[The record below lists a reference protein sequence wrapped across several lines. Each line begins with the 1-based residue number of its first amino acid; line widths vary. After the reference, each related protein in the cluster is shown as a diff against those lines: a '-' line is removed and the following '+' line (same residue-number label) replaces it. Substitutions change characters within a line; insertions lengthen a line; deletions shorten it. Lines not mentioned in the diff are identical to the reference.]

1 MSIGKSI
8 YSLIKKLWPLNR
20 SITGDG
26 LRESLSIIKDKIP
39 EMQIKSIKSGTKV
52 YDWVVPEEWSVK
64 SAYIL
69 TPKGEKICDF
79 KKNNLHLVGYSV
91 PVNKKMNLS
100 DLKKHLH
107 TLPDQPN
114 AIPYITSYYNRTWGF
129 CISFNEYNSLTDG
142 EYYVNIESEH
152 FNGELNYGE
161 LLIQGLSKKEV
172 FLSTYICHPSMAN
185 NELSGPCLLT
195 FISIMLK
202 KNQSELKYSYR
213 IIFIPETIGS
223 ISYLSL
229 NLSKLKK
236 NVIAGYNISCIGDD
250 RCYSFLPSRKGG
262 TLSDKVAVHVLKWT
276 DPNYNNYNWS
286 DRGSDER
293 QYCSPGVDL
302 PISSL
307 MRSKYREYPE
317 YHTSLD
323 KLDTVVTE
331 KGLEES
337 YNLLVKIIESIE
349 KNIYPKITTL
359 CEPNMGRRGL
369 YPTLS
374 TKESNKQ
381 VSLMMDL
388 LSWSDGDHSLIDIA
402 DKINVPVWTIYD
414 LVNKLISEKLIE

>member
-1 MSIGKSI
+1 
-8 YSLIKKLWPLNR
+8 
-20 SITGDG
+20 
-26 LRESLSIIKDKIP
+26 
-39 EMQIKSIKSGTKV
+39 
-52 YDWVVPEEWSVK
+52 
-64 SAYIL
+64 
-69 TPKGEKICDF
+69 
-79 KKNNLHLVGYSV
+79 
-91 PVNKKMNLS
+91 
-100 DLKKHLH
+100 
-107 TLPDQPN
+107 
-114 AIPYITSYYNRTWGF
+114 
-129 CISFNEYNSLTDG
+129 
-142 EYYVNIESEH
+142 
-152 FNGELNYGE
+152 
-161 LLIQGLSKKEV
+161 
-172 FLSTYICHPSMAN
+172 MAN

-262 TLSDKVAVHVLKWT
+262 TLSDKVAIHVLKWT

-302 PISSL
+302 PISSI

-337 YNLLVKIIESIE
+337 YNLLVKIIELIE

-359 CEPNMGRRGL
+359 CEPNMGKRGL